1 MKEKKMMKE
10 KIKRFGWFIAGFLLM
25 MGTHVMAGSGWKANL
40 KSAAV
45 FDHYHEVVYIEPYT
59 VEVCGEEQMVVGSQA
74 DVVNGA
80 IWGAIFGA
88 VVGDAID
95 DEDGRVP
102 GAVIGAL
109 IGAEEG
115 QNQGT
120 VTTTAMVCKQETRQ
134 QRTVRNVYSHSTI
147 KFDYEG
153 SYYEVDFTKR

>member
-25 MGTHVMAGSGWKANL
+25 IGTHVMAGTITHSG
-40 KSAAV
+40 V
-45 FDHYHEVVYIEPYT
+45 ITDHYREVIYLEPYS
-59 VEVCGEEQMVVGSQA
+59 VEVCSNEQIVVGNQA
-74 DVVNGA
+74 DVVNNA

-95 DEDGRVP
+95 DEGGRVP

-115 QNQGT
+115 QKTGT
-120 VTTTAMVCKQETRQ
+120 VTTTGMVC
-134 QRTVRNVYSHSTI
+134 RTEQHKTSKAVNEYSHSTI
-147 KFDYEG
+147 RFDYEG
-153 SYYEVDFTKR
+153 SYYEIDFIKR

>member
-1 MKEKKMMKE
+1 MKE
-10 KIKRFGWFIAGFLLM
+10 KIKRFGWFMTGFLLM
-25 MGTHVMAGSGWKANL
+25 MGTHVIAGTITH
-40 KSAAV
+40 SAV
-45 FDHYHEVVYIEPYT
+45 VTDNYHEVYYKEPYY
-59 VEVCGEEQMVVGSQA
+59 VEVCGEQNQNNVISSA
-74 DVVNGA
+74 L
-80 IWGAIFGA
+80 WGGIFGA

-95 DEDGRVP
+95 DENGRVP

>member
-1 MKEKKMMKE
+1 MKE
-10 KIKRFGWFIAGFLLM
+10 KIKRFGWFMTGFLLM
-25 MGTHVMAGSGWKANL
+25 MGTHVMAAGSG
-40 KSAAV
+40 AV
-45 FDHYHEVVYIEPYT
+45 VTDHYKEVVYLEPYT
-59 VEVCGEEQMVVGSQA
+59 VEVCGEEQVVVGSQA

-88 VVGDAID
+88 VIGDAID

-102 GAVIGAL
+102 GAIIGSL

>member
-1 MKEKKMMKE
+1 MMKE
-10 KIKRFGWFIAGFLLM
+10 KIKWFIIGFLLM
-25 MGTHVMAGSGWKANL
+25 LGTQALADSGAI
-40 KSAAV
+40 V
-45 FDHYHEVVYIEPYT
+45 TDHYHDIVYLEPYT
-59 VEVCGEEQMVVGSQA
+59 VEVCGEEQIVVGSQA

-88 VVGDAID
+88 VIGDAID
-95 DEDGRVP
+95 DDGGRVP

-134 QRTVRNVYSHSTI
+134 QRTVRKEYSHSRV
-147 KFDYEG
+147 KFEYEG
-153 SYYEVDFTKR
+153 FYYEINFTKR

>member
-1 MKEKKMMKE
+1 MKKLIISIILIMFGTQAMAVTEK
-10 KIKRFGWFIAGFLLM
+10 R
-25 MGTHVMAGSGWKANL
+25 V
-40 KSAAV
+40 AV
-45 FDHYHEVVYIEPYT
+45 VTDHYTETVYLEPYT
-59 VEVCGEEQMVVGSQA
+59 VEVCSNEQIIVGGQA

-102 GAVIGAL
+102 GAIIGSL

-153 SYYEVDFTKR
+153 SYYEIDFIKR